1 MTTLHELLDLFYKIE
16 ATDRAQLKSITPL
29 DETDYEISIYSD
41 WIDGHRF
48 YSKIFVV
55 NAETGATTSGFDDIK
70 WHVEVMYKE
79 TLEEQAL
86 RNKRQAVLNKLTAEE
101 KELLGL

>member
-55 NAETGATTSGFDDIK
+55 NAETGATTSGFDDII
-70 WHVEVMYKE
+70 WDIEVMYKE
-79 TLEEQAL
+79 QMEKNELMK
-86 RNKRQAVLNKLTAEE
+86 KRQAVLDKLTAEE
-101 KELLGL
+101 RDLLGL